1 MQSPQ
6 GPTKPQLGHLYNT
19 PWFRTRGLRPMGW
32 KHPGQGKEVEPS
44 SARGMPDDVQTCA
57 RSLMVMAPN
66 EVAHGLPL
74 FMVA

>member
-1 MQSPQ
+1 
-6 GPTKPQLGHLYNT
+6 
-19 PWFRTRGLRPMGW
+19 MGW

-57 RSLMVMAPN
+57 RSLMDMAPN